1 MIEKERVKKLIE
13 ERIAGTDIFLVSL
26 TISSSNDI
34 HVVLDADSGLSID
47 KCISVSRNIEHNLD
61 REAEDFS
68 LEVGSFVLGHPLL
81 MIRQYKKYINKMVSV
96 TDNLGVNYKGIL
108 LKVDESSLELKQ
120 ELSKK
125 KLKEGVDPHTIMP
138 YEKLKEIK
146 AVITF

>member
-1 MIEKERVKKLIE
+1 
-13 ERIAGTDIFLVSL
+13 
-26 TISSSNDI
+26 
-34 HVVLDADSGLSID
+34 
-47 KCISVSRNIEHNLD
+47 
-61 REAEDFS
+61 
-68 LEVGSFVLGHPLL
+68 
-81 MIRQYKKYINKMVSV
+81 MVSV

>member
-34 HVVLDADSGLSID
+34 HVVLDADSGVSIE

-61 REAEDFS
+61 RETDDFS
-68 LEVGSFVLGHPLL
+68 LEVGSFVLGHPLQ
-81 MIRQYKKYINKMVSV
+81 MVRQYKKYINKMVAI
-96 TDNLGVNYKGIL
+96 TDMEGISYKGIL
-108 LKVDESSLELKQ
+108 LKVEESSLEIEQ

-125 KLKEGVDPHTIMP
+125 KLKEGVSPLLIMP
-138 YEKLKEIK
+138 FEKMKEIK

>member
-68 LEVGSFVLGHPLL
+68 LEVGPSF
-81 MIRQYKKYINKMVSV
+81 
-96 TDNLGVNYKGIL
+96 
-108 LKVDESSLELKQ
+108 
-120 ELSKK
+120 
-125 KLKEGVDPHTIMP
+125 
-138 YEKLKEIK
+138 
-146 AVITF
+146 